1 MPKPKPPLVRLA
13 EMAPGQWGDFF
24 ALLVERTR
32 GARRDGKPFF
42 TCRFRDTL
50 RTATCMIWS
59 DGDFYQA
66 CEKDWQE
73 GRFFK
78 IRGTFQEH
86 PTYGPQIEADNIRPV
101 GDADKADG
109 FDPLQFVE
117 RSRYD
122 IDGMYQEL
130 WSLAETHIGDVP
142 LRRLVM
148 TILERQKTQLKQL
161 PATQRHFYPFA
172 GGLLEHLLSVAH
184 TCIHL
189 ADKYVSH
196 YPDLQPPLNRDLV
209 IAGAILHDIGRTLEL
224 GEDVTNVQATVP
236 GRLLGHLFL
245 GRDLVRDTAREL
257 GDVNPELVQLLEH
270 IIVTHLSL
278 PEWGSPK
285 LPLVPECLI
294 IHHADDLDAKLEM
307 YIRCLTRDKE
317 PGAFTG
323 RDPVLGR
330 QLFKGRQV

>member
-1 MPKPKPPLVRLA
+1 MPKAKPPLVRLA
-13 EMAPGQWGDFF
+13 EMVPGQAGDFF
-24 ALLVERTR
+24 ALLAERTR

-42 TCRFRDTL
+42 TCKFRDTL
-50 RTATCMIWS
+50 RTVPCMIWS
-59 DGDFYQA
+59 DGEFYEA
-66 CEKDWQE
+66 CERDWRE
-73 GRFFK
+73 GQFFK
-78 IRGTFQEH
+78 IRGIFQDH
-86 PTYGPQIEADNIRPV
+86 PKYGPQIELKAIRIV
-101 GDADKADG
+101 NDEDRADG

-117 RSRYD
+117 KSRYD

-130 WSLAETHIGDVP
+130 WTIAETHIADVP
-142 LRRLVM
+142 LRRLVL

-161 PATQRHFYPFA
+161 PATPRHFYPFA
-172 GGLLEHLLSVAH
+172 GGLLEHLLSVTH

-189 ADKYVSH
+189 TDKYVSH

-209 IAGAILHDIGRTLEL
+209 IAGAILHDIGRTLEF
-224 GEDVTNVQATVP
+224 GDDPVNAQPTTP
-236 GRLLGHLFL
+236 GRLFGHLFL

-307 YIRCLTRDKE
+307 YIRCLTRDQE